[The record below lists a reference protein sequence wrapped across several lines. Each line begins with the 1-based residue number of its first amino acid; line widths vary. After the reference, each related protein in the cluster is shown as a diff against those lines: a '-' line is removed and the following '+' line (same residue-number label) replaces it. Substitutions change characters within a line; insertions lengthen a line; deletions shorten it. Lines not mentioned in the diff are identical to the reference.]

1 MSKRLFGKGGIVSNE
16 LGRWN
21 RDIDQATKK
30 LDKQVDNAARN
41 VDSSLAEMLGMQDG
55 AKPSDLLNQ
64 DSTSAANVSPTVV
77 VDQSKASE
85 TTPQPTLEVQTSDS
99 SATNTVS
106 SVEPVVSAAV
116 ETVTKEEASQDQVK
130 ETKTSSSEITPQS
143 QDDKVETSP
152 IGAKVLEVSDKT
164 VSVEEANTVTKIDED
179 KILVWAK
186 TLLDHKELTS
196 VDKKGL
202 PYFIKTAEAVESL
215 TSKIFELASAEQ
227 DSSYITVATNLVAEI
242 DHFYAGDSLL
252 G

>member
-1 MSKRLFGKGGIVSNE
+1 MSKRLFGTGGIVSNE

-30 LDKQVDNAARN
+30 LDKQMDNAARN

-55 AKPSDLLNQ
+55 AKPSDLPNQ

-130 ETKTSSSEITPQS
+130 ETKTSASEITPQS

-152 IGAKVLEVSDKT
+152 IGATVLEVSDKT
-164 VSVEEANTVTKIDED
+164 TGVGKTQTVAKVVED

-186 TLLDHKELTS
+186 TLLDHKKLTK
-196 VDKKGL
+196 VDEQGL
-202 PYFIKTAEAVESL
+202 PYFIKTEEEVKGL
-215 TSKIFELASAEQ
+215 TNKIFELASGES
-227 DSSYITVATNLVAEI
+227 DSSYITIASELVAEVNT
-242 DHFYAGDSLL
+242 FYSGSDLFQ
-252 G
+252 